1 MSAFNDSRLKT
12 LKNDLDNL
20 LEGQRLMLQDIT
32 TLRTRMERETER
44 IRKQYVGD
52 IEQIERRRKSAE
64 NRVPDVRRQIENRE
78 REITQEEILERKKA
92 A

>member
-12 LKNDLDNL
+12 LQKDLDNL

-32 TLRTRMERETER
+32 TLRTRMERETES

-52 IEQIERRRKSAE
+52 IEQIERKRKSAE

-78 REITQEEILERKKA
+78 REITQEEVLQRK
-92 A
+92 

>member
-1 MSAFNDSRLKT
+1 
-12 LKNDLDNL
+12 
-20 LEGQRLMLQDIT
+20 
-32 TLRTRMERETER
+32 MERETES

-78 REITQEEILERKKA
+78 REITQEEDQLRKKA